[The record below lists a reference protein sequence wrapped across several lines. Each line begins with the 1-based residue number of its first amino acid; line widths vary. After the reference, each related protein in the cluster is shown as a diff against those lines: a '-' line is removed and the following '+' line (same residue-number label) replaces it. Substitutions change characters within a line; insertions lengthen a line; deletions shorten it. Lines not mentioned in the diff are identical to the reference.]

1 MAKLSEIQAPIRAEL
16 RAFNAYFESVL
27 HAPSRTMQYVLRYV
41 LRARGKQLRPML
53 VFLSAGACGGIAQD
67 TSVAAA
73 MVEMVHSAS
82 LIHDDVVD
90 QAELRR
96 GLPSVYRI
104 WKAKGAVLTGDYML
118 AQGLRLA
125 VESGQ
130 YELLGFINAA
140 VQQMSIGELEQLRR
154 ARRQRVDQEGYYDII
169 RGKTAALLAVCTQAG
184 AHSAG
189 AGPELV
195 EHMRRVG
202 EYIGM
207 AFQIRDD
214 ILDFAQHPGIG
225 KSSGND
231 LKEGKM
237 TLPIIYALEGLEGRE
252 RRRAE
257 QLLRRAKK
265 DAKARAQA
273 LELVRQSEGIARAE
287 GKVVEFTQKAQA
299 LLGELPPSAYVE
311 SLRALAEYLIQRKK

>member
-1 MAKLSEIQAPIRAEL
+1 MAKLSDIQAPIRGDL
-16 RAFNAYFESVL
+16 QAFNAYFESVL
-27 HAPSRTMQYVLRYV
+27 HAPSRTMQYALRYV
-41 LRARGKQLRPML
+41 LRRRGKQLRPML
-53 VFLSAGACGGIAQD
+53 VYLSAGICGGIREE

-90 QAELRR
+90 QADMRR
-96 GLPSVYRI
+96 GLPSLYRI

-154 ARRQRVDQEGYYDII
+154 ARKLRVDEVGYYDVI
-169 RGKTAALLAVCTQAG
+169 RGKTAALLAVCTQSG

-189 AGPELV
+189 ASPEQV
-195 EHMRRVG
+195 ERMRQLG

-214 ILDFAQHPGIG
+214 ILDFAEHPGIG

-237 TLPIIYALEGLEGRE
+237 TLPIIYALEGVDPKE
-252 RRRAE
+252 RRGYERL
-257 QLLRRAKK
+257 LLRARK
-265 DAKARAQA
+265 DAKARSEA
-273 LELVRQSEGIARAE
+273 LTFVRQSEGIARSE
-287 GKVVEFTQKAQA
+287 EKVREFTQMAVA
-299 LLGELPPSAYVE
+299 LLDDFPPSAYAD
-311 SLRALAEYLIQRKK
+311 SLRALAEYLVQRKK